1 MQEDGGPAGGEAA
14 GDGRD
19 SDQGE
24 REAACGGKGM
34 FLGEIKNYHEMCKH
48 STIVLPTPGRT
59 FWSV

>member
-1 MQEDGGPAGGEAA
+1 MQEDGGPVGGEAA

-34 FLGEIKNYHEMCKH
+34 FLTKKYCTLLAVHRRK
-48 STIVLPTPGRT
+48 
-59 FWSV
+59 

>member
-1 MQEDGGPAGGEAA
+1 MQKDGGPVGGEAA

-34 FLGEIKNYHEMCKH
+34 FLGEIKNYHKTRTQY
-48 STIVLPTPGRT
+48 SIVAN
-59 FWSV
+59 S